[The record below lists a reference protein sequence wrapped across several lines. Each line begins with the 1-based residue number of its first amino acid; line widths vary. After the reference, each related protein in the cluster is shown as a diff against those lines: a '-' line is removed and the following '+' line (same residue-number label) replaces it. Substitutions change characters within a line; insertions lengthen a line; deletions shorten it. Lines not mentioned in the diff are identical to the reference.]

1 MIDKDI
7 ILAFINGPGASLA
20 FMWAVFLLFIFG
32 VYTISREY
40 KAEIIR
46 KQAKED
52 AQRGALQNIE
62 QTLRIMKSEQAKV
75 AAQPARRLGEGDGD
89 EYG

>member
-62 QTLRIMKSEQAKV
+62 QTLRIMKSEQAKA
-75 AAQPARRLGEGDGD
+75 AAQPARRLGEGD